1 MAHEYINLNVE
12 SDLGITNIN
21 IDAIRDVALITAS
34 KQAGVFA
41 AKKEQDMVNLRYKDG
56 KLSLTVNVRLL
67 QDADIARVCSDL
79 QKDIYKNIYDM
90 TMIKPDAININI
102 TGFYKES
109 DL

>member
-21 IDAIRDVALITAS
+21 IDAIKDVALITAS
-34 KQAGVFA
+34 KQNGIFA

-56 KLSLTVNVRLL
+56 HLSLTINVRLM

-79 QKDIYKNIYDM
+79 QKDIFKNIYDM

-102 TGFYKES
+102 VGFIKET